1 MLCYNFHRSSVRRT
15 DQKEGFNEEWKLLC
29 VGWTRFLTG
38 SFQSRREKSAL
49 FFLGKG
55 ERMARKES
63 FVKTIQPL
71 CEKLASD
78 MGLSFYDISLD
89 REPAGLYLRI
99 YIDAEGGLS
108 LDQCEAFHRA
118 VQPKVERY
126 EYDFLEV
133 CSPGIDRPVKTD
145 RDAERAM
152 GTTVS
157 VHLFKALDGRKD
169 FEGTLLKMDKETV
182 TIAENGQEISFPRAQ
197 VSLVRMVPDLSA
209 LDEDAGDAVEI
220 LETGLTEDN

>member
-1 MLCYNFHRSSVRRT
+1 M
-15 DQKEGFNEEWKLLC
+15 
-29 VGWTRFLTG
+29 TG
-38 SFQSRREKSAL
+38 SFQSRRDKSAL
-49 FFLGKG
+49 FFLEKG

-63 FVKTIQPL
+63 FVKTIQPV

-145 RDAERAM
+145 KDIERAL

-157 VHLFKALDGRKD
+157 VHLFKAQDGRKD
-169 FEGTLLKMDKETV
+169 FEGTLLKMDGETV
-182 TIAENGQEISFPRAQ
+182 SLSENGQEFSFPRAQ

-209 LDEDAGDAVEI
+209 LDEEGGDAIEI
-220 LETGLTEDN
+220 LDTDLSGRTEENN

>member
-1 MLCYNFHRSSVRRT
+1 M
-15 DQKEGFNEEWKLLC
+15 
-29 VGWTRFLTG
+29 TG
-38 SFQSRREKSAL
+38 SFQSRRDKSAL
-49 FFLGKG
+49 FFLEKG

-63 FVKTIQPL
+63 FVKTIQPV

-108 LDQCEAFHRA
+108 LDQCEAYHRA

-145 RDAERAM
+145 KDIERAL
-152 GTTVS
+152 GTTVA
-157 VHLFKALDGRKD
+157 VHLFKAQDGRKD
-169 FEGTLLKMDKETV
+169 FEGTLLKMDGETV
-182 TIAENGQEISFPRAQ
+182 SLSENGQEFSFPRAQ

-209 LDEDAGDAVEI
+209 LDEEGGDAIEI
-220 LETGLTEDN
+220 LDTDLSGRTEENN

>member
-1 MLCYNFHRSSVRRT
+1 M
-15 DQKEGFNEEWKLLC
+15 
-29 VGWTRFLTG
+29 TG
-38 SFQSRREKSAL
+38 SFQSRRDKSAL
-49 FFLGKG
+49 FFLEKG

-63 FVKTIQPL
+63 FVKTIQPV

-108 LDQCEAFHRA
+108 LDQCEAYHRA

-145 RDAERAM
+145 KDIERAL

-157 VHLFKALDGRKD
+157 VHLFKAQDGRKD
-169 FEGTLLKMDKETV
+169 FEGTLLKMDGETV
-182 TIAENGQEISFPRAQ
+182 SLSENGQEFSFPRAQ

-209 LDEDAGDAVEI
+209 LDEEGGDAIEI
-220 LETGLTEDN
+220 LDTDLSGRTEENN

>member
-1 MLCYNFHRSSVRRT
+1 M
-15 DQKEGFNEEWKLLC
+15 
-29 VGWTRFLTG
+29 TG
-38 SFQSRREKSAL
+38 SFQSRRDKSAL
-49 FFLGKG
+49 FFLEKG

-63 FVKTIQPL
+63 FVKTIQPV

-108 LDQCEAFHRA
+108 LDQCEAYHRA

-145 RDAERAM
+145 KDIERAL

-157 VHLFKALDGRKD
+157 LHLFKSQDGRKD
-169 FEGTLLKMDKETV
+169 FEGTLLKMDGETV
-182 TIAENGQEISFPRAQ
+182 SLSENGQEFSFPRAQ

-209 LDEDAGDAVEI
+209 LDEEGGDAIEI
-220 LETGLTEDN
+220 LDTDLSGRTEENN

>member
-1 MLCYNFHRSSVRRT
+1 M
-15 DQKEGFNEEWKLLC
+15 
-29 VGWTRFLTG
+29 TG
-38 SFQSRREKSAL
+38 SFQSRRDKSAL
-49 FFLGKG
+49 FFLEKG

-63 FVKTIQPL
+63 FVKTIQPV

-145 RDAERAM
+145 KDIERAL

-157 VHLFKALDGRKD
+157 VHLFKAQDGRKD
-169 FEGTLLKMDKETV
+169 FEGTLLKMDGETV
-182 TIAENGQEISFPRAQ
+182 SLSENGQELSFPRAQ

-209 LDEDAGDAVEI
+209 LDEEGGDAIEI
-220 LETGLTEDN
+220 LDTDLSGRTEENN

>member
-1 MLCYNFHRSSVRRT
+1 M
-15 DQKEGFNEEWKLLC
+15 
-29 VGWTRFLTG
+29 TG
-38 SFQSRREKSAL
+38 SFQSRRDKSAL
-49 FFLGKG
+49 FFLEKG

-63 FVKTIQPL
+63 FVKTIQPV

-89 REPAGLYLRI
+89 REPSGLYLRI

-108 LDQCEAFHRA
+108 LDQCEAYHRA

-145 RDAERAM
+145 KDIERAL

-157 VHLFKALDGRKD
+157 VHLFKAQDGRKD
-169 FEGTLLKMDKETV
+169 FEGTLLKMDGETV
-182 TIAENGQEISFPRAQ
+182 SLSENGQELSFPRAQ

-209 LDEDAGDAVEI
+209 LDEEGGDAIEI
-220 LETGLTEDN
+220 LDTDLSGRTEENN

>member
-1 MLCYNFHRSSVRRT
+1 M
-15 DQKEGFNEEWKLLC
+15 
-29 VGWTRFLTG
+29 TG
-38 SFQSRREKSAL
+38 SFQSRRDKSAL
-49 FFLGKG
+49 FFLEKG

-63 FVKTIQPL
+63 FVKTIQPV

-108 LDQCEAFHRA
+108 LDQCEAYHRA

-145 RDAERAM
+145 KDIERAL

-157 VHLFKALDGRKD
+157 VHLFRAQDGRKD
-169 FEGTLLKMDKETV
+169 FEGTLLKMDGETV
-182 TIAENGQEISFPRAQ
+182 SLSENGQEFSFPRAQ

-209 LDEDAGDAVEI
+209 LDEEGGDAIEI
-220 LETGLTEDN
+220 LDTDLSGRTEENN